1 MGAHYRVTFVLY
13 DVTDYTE
20 MIMSTQMRVEQRPEG
35 WAVLNAGTTVAIK
48 GQVYH
53 AEREA
58 LVGEIESR
66 GLFVWS
72 DGSIAKDVEHA
83 SEPDPGYTPPTPG
96 PTEDPPTDPGADP
109 EDPDSHPTV
118 PAKPKKVRTK
128 MTITAPGEE
137 SSTEINVEADLETG
151 TAKRVVAELEFP
163 ITDDNAK
170 ASAILMGI
178 DGDKVDTTEDLRRE
192 VDAATAKRGRVQRK
206 PATSRFTAEQRK
218 ARAEYAKKYRAQ
230 MSEEQKEKA
239 RAAAKERQKRW
250 RENNPA
256 KASEFAKR
264 SSARRKE
271 RYNEDPAF
279 RAEYRAKQ
287 KAYVESRQAEQKSDL
302 TE

>member
-1 MGAHYRVTFVLY
+1 MARSGESSDHHPMGAHYRVTFVLY

-83 SEPDPGYTPPTPG
+83 SETDPGYTPPTPG

-109 EDPDSHPTV
+109 EDPDPNPTV

-137 SSTEINVEADLETG
+137 GSAEINVEADLETG
-151 TAKRVVAELEFP
+151 TAKRV
-163 ITDDNAK
+163 
-170 ASAILMGI
+170 
-178 DGDKVDTTEDLRRE
+178 
-192 VDAATAKRGRVQRK
+192 RVKRK
-206 PATSRFTAEQRK
+206 PAASPRFTAEQRK